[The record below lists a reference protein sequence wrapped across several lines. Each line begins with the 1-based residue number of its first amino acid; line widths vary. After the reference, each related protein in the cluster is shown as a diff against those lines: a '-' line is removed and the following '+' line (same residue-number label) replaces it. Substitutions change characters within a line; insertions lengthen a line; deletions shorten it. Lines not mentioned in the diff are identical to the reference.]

1 MIDIQA
7 PRSVAAL
14 TRALALQALLRQWRF
29 LVGCTLGCALVA
41 GAGVLLLR
49 QLAPQYSS
57 EATVLLTGSKYQV
70 KLDERFTSTDLL
82 SGTGQ
87 SATALAARAEEY
99 RTLALS
105 PEISAS
111 IRQSLGSVPPYS
123 ARVSVRGTL
132 VTVNITTRTPEDAE
146 RIANAYAQAVAT
158 RLDAAYSQNLTDRE
172 QFAREYSDADAQY
185 LEAERKLTEFTRTS
199 QIDTI
204 KRELDQKQLLRS
216 TIVQQQSAVVVRRL
230 AYLYASLLEATRL
243 RSDAVVLREQ
253 VASAGQSSAALMA
266 HALTLVDLQQRLSR
280 LGASSEQELA
290 FGQLVTSPSSGDP
303 QARSQQAV
311 SDLASLLAQL
321 TRPSE
326 QRSRQIDFQISG
338 ESLVVRASR
347 EQLLQDIDGLL
358 ATAGKRQEELGQQL
372 QQAIRDFAQASAT
385 AGTNVP
391 ATGSAE
397 TDQAVQAM
405 VNQLDADIRTL
416 TAQLREQTLQQSRL
430 SEAVE
435 RAKTV
440 RQLLQNKLSETTVAA
455 AGSGKAVVAS
465 SASPAILV
473 SSPELP
479 VVLAVG
485 ALLGFLAGSGIV
497 LGRLL
502 VPALA
507 PSAPS
512 AEKVLVS

>member
-70 KLDERFTSTDLL
+70 KLDERFTSTELL
-82 SGTGQ
+82 GGAG
-87 SATALAARAEEY
+87 SAALAARASEY
-99 RTLALS
+99 RTIALS
-105 PEISAS
+105 PEVSALVQ
-111 IRQSLGSVPPYS
+111 QSLGSVPPYS
-123 ARVSVRGTL
+123 AQVSVRGTL

-172 QFAREYSDADAQY
+172 QFAREYSEADAQY

-204 KRELDQKQLLRS
+204 KRELEQKQLLRS
-216 TIVQQQSAVVVRRL
+216 TIVQQQSTVVVRRL

-290 FGQLVTSPSSGDP
+290 FGQAVS
-303 QARSQQAV
+303 V